1 MWCCLTRRQ
10 DRLVLPWLHGLLSDY
25 PECVRSTYC
34 VMIDWFRDCVVQKYK
49 VVAGNRGYTYT
60 SGFLLNT
67 MLGLHGVHFLF
78 CQREK
83 KSIFWVLR
91 AVSLDVDS
99 FPLGYL
105 LLVLLDYVSNTK
117 TTTVGNGWHIH
128 NTLSPEMRLAPAD
141 HQNKYFVKHGGEEL

>member
-34 VMIDWFRDCVVQKYK
+34 VMIDWFRDCVVEKYK

-60 SGFLLNT
+60 KYRLVLSGFLLNT
-67 MLGLHGVHFLF
+67 ILGLHGVHFLF

-83 KSIFWVLR
+83 KVSFECSGPFLLTWILFRWVIFSWYFLTML
-91 AVSLDVDS
+91 ATPKQQQLEMDGTYTT
-99 FPLGYL
+99 PCLQKWGWL
-105 LLVLLDYVSNTK
+105 QLITK
-117 TTTVGNGWHIH
+117 TSI
-128 NTLSPEMRLAPAD
+128 S
-141 HQNKYFVKHGGEEL
+141 